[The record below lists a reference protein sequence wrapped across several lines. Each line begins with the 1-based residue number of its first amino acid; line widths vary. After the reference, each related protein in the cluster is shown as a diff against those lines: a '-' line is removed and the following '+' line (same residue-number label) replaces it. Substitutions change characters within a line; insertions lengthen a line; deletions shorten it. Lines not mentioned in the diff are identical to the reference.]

1 MKISASIYSTKGREL
16 REMAHVLNHSG
27 VDWVH
32 VDCLDDLG
40 VEEVIAMIRE
50 LTNLPVDLHIISDQP
65 EKFFPMIER
74 YKVDFV
80 TLQYEDLQGRIPTF
94 PDLGCEW
101 GLAIT
106 TETSHAVFA
115 DFQEACQFLLF
126 MTTIPGRSGGVF
138 QQENFRK
145 IREFRRDFPGV
156 RVHVDGGVNAEVSF
170 VLRNLGVFASV
181 SGSYLVNADNVQSAL
196 RNLVYPKASQHL
208 QVREVMAQL
217 DELPVLPLE
226 GLELEP
232 LLQHID
238 QYKMGCCL
246 LVDASGKLAGL
257 VTNADLRRGFLRHIQ
272 QLSELKAMDLVNA
285 NPKFVRGN
293 LTISEMLAEV
303 KRIPFLVQFLPVVAD
318 DGKLEGAINFNNLI
332 LGEL

>member
-1 MKISASIYSTKGREL
+1 MKISASIYSTKGRALE
-16 REMAHVLNHSG
+16 EMIHVLNQSG

-40 VEEVIAMIRE
+40 VEEVIAMIRAH
-50 LTNLPVDLHIISDQP
+50 TSLPVDLHIISKEP
-65 EKFFPMIER
+65 EKFYPMIQQ
-74 YKVDFV
+74 YGVDFV
-80 TLQYEDLQGRIPTF
+80 TLQYEDLEGNIPQL

-106 TETSHAVFA
+106 TETPPSVFA
-115 DFQEACQFLLF
+115 DFQDQCQFILF
-126 MTTIPGRSGGVF
+126 MTTVPGRSGGVF

-145 IREFRRDFPGV
+145 IREFRRDFAGV

-196 RNLVYPKASQHL
+196 KNLVYPKASQHL
-208 QVREVMAQL
+208 LVREVMAQL
-217 DELPVLPLE
+217 DELPVLPIRDLA
-226 GLELEP
+226 LEP
-232 LLQHID
+232 LLQQID
-238 QYKMGCCL
+238 DFKLGCCL
-246 LVDASGKLAGL
+246 LVDENGKLAGL
-257 VTNADLRRGFLRHIQ
+257 STNADLRRGFLKHIHR
-272 QLSELKAMDLVNA
+272 LSDLKVEDLVN
-285 NPKFVRGN
+285 PTPRSVRGD
-293 LTISEMLAEV
+293 LTISEMLDEV
-303 KRIPFLVQFLPVVAD
+303 KRIPFLVQFLPVVSE